1 MRLDPGLAAAFAT
14 IAIANVS
21 RPHPHKLDHVLT
33 GPDPGAADHV
43 ARHPVFHGAF
53 DWHSAV
59 HMHWLLARVLRMFP
73 RAEASQAIRDTLSAR
88 LTPAGMAAEQA
99 ALSAPAATTFE
110 RPYGWAWVLELRA
123 ELARLTEVEPAA
135 AGWAAAVD
143 PLAGQLA
150 GRLAEFLGAAGY
162 PIRAGTHAN
171 TAFACLLALDY
182 ATTCR
187 APRLADVIRHAAA
200 RWHGGDRDA
209 QPAYE
214 PSLTDFLSPILCE
227 AALMAA
233 VMPAEAFA
241 AWFDAFLPEGI
252 GGLAEPPVVSDR
264 GDPQIVHLDGL
275 CLSRAWC
282 LRRIAAALPAG
293 HPRAADLR
301 AACTAN
307 FEPALPHSLGGD
319 YVGEHWLASFAA
331 LALGDVP

>member
-1 MRLDPGLAAAFAT
+1 MRLEPGLASAFAT
-14 IAIANVS
+14 IAIGNVS
-21 RPHPHKLDHVLT
+21 RLYPHKLDYVLD
-33 GPDPGAADHV
+33 GQDPRAADHA
-43 ARHPVFHGAF
+43 ARHPVFCGAF

-59 HMHWLLARVLRMFP
+59 HMHWLLVRVLRLFP
-73 RAEASQAIRDTLSAR
+73 RGDRADEIRTVLAAR
-88 LTPAGMAAEQA
+88 LTAAGLATEHATLSLPAMQ
-99 ALSAPAATTFE
+99 TFE
-110 RPYGWAWVLELRA
+110 RPYGWAWLLELRA
-123 ELARLTEVEPAA
+123 ELARLAEIEPVAA
-135 AGWAAAVD
+135 DWAAAVD
-143 PLAGQLA
+143 PLASDLA
-150 GRLAEFLGAAGY
+150 ARLAEFLGSAAY

-171 TAFACLLALDY
+171 TAFACLLAFDY

-187 APRLADVIRHAAA
+187 DPRLGDVIRHAAA
-200 RWHGGDRDA
+200 RWHDGDRDA
-209 QPAYE
+209 QPDFE

-233 VMPAEAFA
+233 VKPAEVFA

-264 GDPQIVHLDGL
+264 HDPQIVHLDGL

-293 HPRAADLR
+293 HPGRPDLR

-307 FEPALPHSLGGD
+307 FEPALPHTVGGD